1 MLHVQSPPLSRIMT
15 PLDVVKDIRSGLG
28 SRLVVLPVHPFAFE
42 YAKEALG
49 RGIVGAAAH
58 RTHTADDLMR
68 LQEPL
73 VFFRGKLAAPIRV
86 QNDWG
91 AGRPLP
97 QCHQHRLEDQL
108 AVLTRTHRPA
118 HHETRIQIQHD
129 AHVQS
134 VFGGPNVG
142 NVGHPFGV
150 GSGGT
155 EVPV

>member
-1 MLHVQSPPLSRIMT
+1 MT
-15 PLDVVKDIRSGLG
+15 VFSVVKDISPGFGSGL
-28 SRLVVLPVHPFAFE
+28 VVSPIHAFPFEHAE
-42 YAKEALG
+42 EAL
-49 RGIVGAAAH
+49 RSGIVGITSHCAHAAGQ
-58 RTHTADDLMR
+58 LMR
-68 LQEPL
+68 LQESL
-73 VFFRGKLAAPIRV
+73 VFFRRKLAAPIRV